1 MTVVY
6 NETKIANH
14 QKVSIQFLDQM
25 FLPFFHFRTRLVT
38 MLVTMLM
45 TMLITMLITML
56 MTMLVTGDR
65 FGCSKIMSLLELP
78 S

>member
-6 NETKIANH
+6 NETKIAIH

-45 TMLITMLITML
+45 TML
-56 MTMLVTGDR
+56 VTGDR

-78 S
+78 SEI

>member
-6 NETKIANH
+6 NETKIAIH

-25 FLPFFHFRTRLVT
+25 FLPFYHFRTRLVT

-45 TMLITMLITML
+45 TML